1 MFVRTAAVLAALAFA
16 GASNGQEVKSLAYYQ
31 LAVGQRFEIQ
41 TENCLYRGQLL
52 NRSTGE
58 AVMSA
63 ARDGQIFGPERTVFL
78 LGATQGRQEGY
89 LLVLMH
95 QVKVDMKMELGI
107 DDLADEHRYV
117 TAPVTSIR
125 VLPTETGPTEVAQ
138 APGR

>member
-1 MFVRTAAVLAALAFA
+1 MFCRTAAVLAALAFA
-16 GASNGQEVKSLAYYQ
+16 SASNGQEVKSLAHYQ

-58 AVMSA
+58 ATMSA
-63 ARDGQIFGPERTVFL
+63 ARDGQNFGPQHTVFL
-78 LGATQGRQEGY
+78 LGATQGRQDGY

-95 QVKVDMKMELGI
+95 QIKVAMKMELGI
-107 DDLADEHRYV
+107 DDLEEEHRHV

-125 VLPTETGPTEVAQ
+125 ILPTDAQPTEIAQ
-138 APGR
+138 AMAR